1 MLWLFCSIFII
12 IGFMFSF
19 SFALSFIHALHYLLR
34 FRLDCKKTFE
44 AAYHVMC
51 DFPYV
56 FHSCELVSYIYF
68 RSCIFGSCYII
79 SLM

>member
-1 MLWLFCSIFII
+1 
-12 IGFMFSF
+12 MFSF

-56 FHSCELVSYIYF
+56 FHSCELVSYIY
-68 RSCIFGSCYII
+68 I
-79 SLM
+79 SVPVFLVPVILSLLCDDESKT